1 MEIIIVENYK
11 ELSQKAAE
19 IFLNQLNIKLNSVFG
34 LSTGST
40 PVGLYNKVVELY
52 KKGGYDFSFVK
63 TFNLDEYYLIS
74 SENKNSYHFFMND
87 VLFNHINV
95 DKKNIFIPD
104 GEVKDCDAFCDWYEK
119 EISNN
124 PIDLQILG
132 IGENGH
138 IGFNEPGSSLDSKTR
153 LVDLSPETIK
163 INSRFFDDKNNI
175 PRQAITMGIDT
186 ILKAKNILFLASGA
200 KKAKAVY
207 DMIYGN
213 ISLDCPAS
221 ALQRHKKV
229 LVILDKDAAEL
240 LK

>member
-186 ILKAKNILFLASGA
+186 I
-200 KKAKAVY
+200 
-207 DMIYGN
+207 
-213 ISLDCPAS
+213 
-221 ALQRHKKV
+221 
-229 LVILDKDAAEL
+229 
-240 LK
+240 